1 MTYGC
6 NLIGSWEKVSKIVDT
21 FLEEEHDFNLE
32 NTTVEKLTGMNSADA
47 DALVVALTRRVD
59 SQ

>member
-1 MTYGC
+1 MFCVHT
-6 NLIGSWEKVSKIVDT
+6 GSWERVNGIIDV

-32 NTTVEKLTGMNSADA
+32 NIVVEKLTGMNSAEA

>member
-1 MTYGC
+1 VTR
-6 NLIGSWEKVSKIVDT
+6 IVDS
-21 FLEEEHDFNLE
+21 FLQEEHDFNLE
-32 NTTVEKLTGMNSADA
+32 NTVVEKLTGMNSNEA